1 MIFKEMSF
9 FTKRIVELMNDD
21 EYHEV
26 QKFLLKNPTYAKV
39 IKDSGGIRKL
49 RWSLGTHGKSSGIRI
64 IYYWYTKE
72 ETFLMLLV
80 YRKSEADNLTGKQLE
95 KLRRVVESELNN

>member
-26 QKFLLKNPTYAKV
+26 QKFLLM
-39 IKDSGGIRKL
+39 
-49 RWSLGTHGKSSGIRI
+49 GK
-64 IYYWYTKE
+64 
-72 ETFLMLLV
+72 
-80 YRKSEADNLTGKQLE
+80 
-95 KLRRVVESELNN
+95 